1 MSPAIS
7 VNKGRCKHQAL
18 SSCSHPDCS
27 PWGDSGWRKTGYW
40 PWTAVVNIKG
50 VISMSSDSWIFLYKE
65 KHQNYSL
72 EMSVFVISSNRS
84 KFNYFFFSPAKT
96 PIHPVPPWLLWSRP
110 SEQSERM
117 SSSPSNK
124 TQFLTLRLYFFFFYS
139 WHTQVIIL

>member
-27 PWGDSGWRKTGYW
+27 PRGDSGWRKTGYW

-84 KFNYFFFSPAKT
+84 KFNYFFFPQKK
-96 PIHPVPPWLLWSRP
+96 LLYI
-110 SEQSERM
+110 
-117 SSSPSNK
+117 
-124 TQFLTLRLYFFFFYS
+124 QFLPDFFGVDPQSNLRGCL
-139 WHTQVIIL
+139 QVHRIKRNS